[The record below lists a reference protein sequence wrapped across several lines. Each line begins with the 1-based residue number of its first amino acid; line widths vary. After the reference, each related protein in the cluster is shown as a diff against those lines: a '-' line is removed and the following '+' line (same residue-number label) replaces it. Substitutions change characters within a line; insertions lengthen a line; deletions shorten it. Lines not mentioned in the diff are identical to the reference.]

1 MSVNYYFKN
10 KKDRALQ
17 IQEMLQ
23 EVLKEVKSTSKMT
36 WQQIANKFDE
46 VDINNFVTSDFLR
59 QYRAGKKSVGIP
71 RYKNILRL
79 SIKCGFSNKFID
91 DCFDDI
97 KNLEIF
103 EKTLTPQAFTDSL
116 EKIYLKAESNEQL
129 LKTKAFNNL
138 KDAIKNI
145 VELDFND
152 AEIIYMASSILETE
166 MPAHRKTYGAAVISP
181 FHVMDFQDENLA
193 NEPPVVMCW
202 RVAKN

>member
-1 MSVNYYFKN
+1 MSFNYYFKN
-10 KKDRALQ
+10 KEDRALQ
-17 IQEMLQ
+17 IREMLQ
-23 EVLKEVKSTSKMT
+23 KVLKEVKSTSKMT

-46 VDINNFVTSDFLR
+46 VDINNYVTSDFLR

-79 SIKCGFSNKFID
+79 SIECGLANKFIV

-97 KNLEIF
+97 ENLEIF
-103 EKTLTPQAFTDSL
+103 ESTLTPKAFTDIF
-116 EKIYLKAESNEQL
+116 EKINLMAESNEQL
-129 LKTKAFNNL
+129 LKTKAFSNL
-138 KDAIKNI
+138 KNSIKKI

-152 AEIIYMASSILETE
+152 AEIIYMVSSILETE
-166 MPAHRKTYGAAVISP
+166 MPAHRKTFGAAVISP
-181 FHVMDFQDENLA
+181 LHVMGFKDENLA